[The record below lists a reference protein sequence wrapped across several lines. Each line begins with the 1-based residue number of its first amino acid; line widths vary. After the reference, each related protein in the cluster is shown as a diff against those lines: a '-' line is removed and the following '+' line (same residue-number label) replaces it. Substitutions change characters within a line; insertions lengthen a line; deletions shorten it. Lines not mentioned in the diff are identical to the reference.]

1 LSELIKWFE
10 KRKETKALANIQR
23 HLALT
28 SGIVEDLEN
37 AIKAAV
43 KRDMKE
49 MQTCI
54 GRVTSGE
61 KEADSLR
68 RKVMDEI
75 STGELSPTDRE
86 DLMELV
92 KRVDMVA
99 DWSREST
106 RVLGAIPMEHVPDAI
121 KDAFIEMVKSVK
133 ECTVSLQKC
142 VNKMMTKPE
151 EALQAA
157 DAVER
162 EEEKVDDMHE
172 KARALLGTEDLPRA
186 GVAILA
192 SQLFEALEMVADS
205 CEDACDQVR
214 VIMVRETR
222 ALK

>member
-1 LSELIKWFE
+1 MKWFA
-10 KRKETKALANIQR
+10 KRKETKALESIQR

-28 SGIVEDLEN
+28 TGIVEDLEK

-43 KRDMKE
+43 KGDVKE

-54 GRVTSGE
+54 DRVAKSE
-61 KEADSLR
+61 NEADALR

-86 DLMELV
+86 DLMDLV

-106 RVLGAIPMEHVPDAI
+106 RILGAIPMEHVPNSI
-121 KDAFIEMVKSVK
+121 KDEFIEMVKNVK
-133 ECTVSLQKC
+133 ECAVSVQKC

-157 DAVER
+157 DMVER
-162 EEEKVDDMHE
+162 EEERVDGIHE
-172 KARALLGTEDLPRA
+172 KARILIGKEDLPKVGA
-186 GVAILA
+186 AILA
-192 SQLFEALEMVADS
+192 SQLFEALEMIADS
-205 CEDACDQVR
+205 CEDVCDQVR
-214 VIMVRETR
+214 VIMVR
-222 ALK
+222 K

>member
-10 KRKETKALANIQR
+10 KRKETKALATIQR

-28 SGIVEDLEN
+28 TGIVEDLEKAIRA
-37 AIKAAV
+37 AIK
-43 KRDMKE
+43 RDKKE
-49 MQTCI
+49 MQECI
-54 GRVTSGE
+54 ERVASSE
-61 KEADSLR
+61 READTLR

-86 DLMELV
+86 DLMDLV

-106 RVLGAIPMEHVPDAI
+106 RILGAIPMEQVPSSI
-121 KDAFIEMVKSVK
+121 KDEFIEMVKSVK
-133 ECTVSLQKC
+133 ECASSLQKC
-142 VNKMMTKPE
+142 VNRMMTKPE

-162 EEEKVDDMHE
+162 EEEKVDEIHE
-172 KARALLGTEDLPRA
+172 KARILLGKEDIPKA
-186 GVAILA
+186 GVAILT
-192 SQLFEALEMVADS
+192 SQLFEAIEMIADS

-214 VIMVRETR
+214 VIMVR
-222 ALK
+222 K

>member
-1 LSELIKWFE
+1 MSELIKWFE
-10 KRKETKALANIQR
+10 KRRETKALANVQR

-28 SGIVEDLEN
+28 SAIVEDLEK
-37 AIKAAV
+37 AIEAAT
-43 KRDMKE
+43 KRDTKE
-49 MQTCI
+49 TQTYI
-54 GRVTSGE
+54 GRVARGE

-68 RKVMDEI
+68 RKIMDEI

-86 DLMELV
+86 DLMDLV

-121 KDAFIEMVKSVK
+121 KNAFIEMVKSVR

-162 EEEKVDDMHE
+162 EEEKVDDIHE
-172 KARALLGTEDLPRA
+172 KARVLLGTEDLPKP
-186 GVAILA
+186 GPAILA

-214 VIMVRETR
+214 IIMVR
-222 ALK
+222 K